1 MSKAPRSRAG
11 RPPWVDFVAAR
22 LTPAI
27 KALVVANATAFSF
40 WVALPGA
47 HPLLEHLALGPRAL
61 EQPWQLFTSLF
72 VQNNAIG
79 FLFGMIGLW
88 FVGALVEH
96 AVGTRRFLTLYFSA
110 GIFANL
116 ATALVAR
123 ALSRGE
129 LSFGCY
135 LPVLAL
141 FVADGRIRGRT
152 QVPILPN
159 LYFQVR
165 HIAMFWV
172 IWAIV
177 ACLIDGSLSGLA
189 GVLAAT
195 LTGYLLATPGGLREA
210 YDTFRAKR
218 QRQRYKVIDGGLPG
232 RAKGGRSQK
241 YWN

>member
-1 MSKAPRSRAG
+1 MD
-11 RPPWVDFVAAR
+11 VVVAR

-27 KALVVANATAFSF
+27 KVLLVANATAFSF
-40 WVALPGA
+40 WVALPAA
-47 HPLLEHLALGPRAL
+47 HPLLERLALGPRAL
-61 EQPWQLFTSLF
+61 VQPWQLLTALF
-72 VQNNAIG
+72 IQNNFIS
-79 FLFGMIGLW
+79 FIFGMIGLW

-96 AVGTRRFLTLYFSA
+96 AVGTRRFLTLYFAA
-110 GIFANL
+110 GILGNL

-123 ALSRGE
+123 ALSRDE
-129 LSFGCY
+129 MSFGCY

-172 IWAIV
+172 AWAIV

-195 LTGYLLATPGGLREA
+195 LAGYVLASPGGLREA
-210 YDTFRAKR
+210 YDSFRARR
-218 QRQRYKVIDGGLPG
+218 QRQRYKVLDGGLPG
-232 RAKGGRSQK
+232 RAKGGRSHK